1 MKILKV
7 ARAVRIAVPSSISSL
22 NIDVLV
28 DASLI
33 ASDSD
38 TLLFM
43 LIDIEDIRVLLLR
56 PRGDRLEGIVIAS
69 SLVLNRTEL
78 LLLSFNGDGGER
90 LIIGPCP

>member
-1 MKILKV
+1 MKV

-22 NIDVLV
+22 KIDVLV

-33 ASDSD
+33 ASDSA

-43 LIDIEDIRVLLLR
+43 LIDIEDIRFLLLR
-56 PRGDRLEGIVIAS
+56 PRGDRLEGITSDS

-90 LIIGPCP
+90 LITGPCP